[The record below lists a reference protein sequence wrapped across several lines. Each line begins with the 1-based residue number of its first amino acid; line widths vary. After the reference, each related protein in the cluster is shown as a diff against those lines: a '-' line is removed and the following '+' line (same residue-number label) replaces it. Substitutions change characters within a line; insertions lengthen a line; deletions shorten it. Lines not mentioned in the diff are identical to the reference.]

1 MSEARR
7 KPHNK
12 LEIDEDFIR
21 ENYHKM
27 SAREI
32 GEILGVSR
40 EAVNHRVI
48 RMGLRKTKIPFELRD
63 GEELRPIDGVPEY
76 GITNHSRVVNLRT
89 MTEVKPKV
97 DGTGYL
103 KVVLF
108 RNKVRIERNVH
119 RLVALHFIPN
129 PKNLPMVNHIDGNK
143 ANADINNLEWVTPKE
158 NAQHASRT
166 GLLRRGEHHKAS
178 KITEKQAQ
186 EILSDYRSGLS
197 LNEVRIKHSYATK
210 SIVDKICC
218 GQRWKHLDQT
228 S

>member
-40 EAVNHRVI
+40 EAINHRVM
-48 RMGLRKTKIPFELRD
+48 RMGLRKTKIPFELQN
-63 GEELRPIDGVPEY
+63 GEELKPINGVPEY
-76 GITNHSRVVNLRT
+76 GITNLSRVVNLRT
-89 MTEVKPKV
+89 MTEVKPKI
-97 DGTGYL
+97 DGSGYL

-108 RNKVRIERNVH
+108 RNKVRFERNVH

-143 ANADINNLEWVTPKE
+143 ANADIKNLEWVTPKE

-166 GLLRRGEHHKAS
+166 GLLRKGARHPAS
-178 KITEKQAQ
+178 KITEEQAR

-197 LNEVRIKHSYATK
+197 LNEVRIKHSYASK

-218 GQRWKHLDQT
+218 RQRWNHLDQT